1 MLAFSNIC
9 GRTVSDWQILRECA
23 VSILTNAQEQL
34 METTASQPLFYI
46 SVLKKLRVYI
56 RTYDS
61 ENANTII
68 MSCQMAV
75 TLLYV

>member
-1 MLAFSNIC
+1 
-9 GRTVSDWQILRECA
+9 
-23 VSILTNAQEQL
+23 

-61 ENANTII
+61 ENAKTII

-75 TLLYV
+75 TLLYVCKSQTSVFRSLLSILFHHGCLGGRWENETI